1 MKDEFDAKM
10 LGRVGSGQLTEA
22 KSLKR
27 TVHWHEQEMCFSWA
41 GGTRYVTELAVLPGR
56 TDTRAVTKTL
66 AMLWSRWSP
75 FRQPLSWTGP
85 IAFLNLRTG
94 SYFKIWFLNRRKKE
108 LITQTIT
115 CNLASVIDG
124 RTRGSVYGS
133 SVGYHVM
140 GGVCSIDLQCCG
152 VILPTC
158 AQLGRG
164 PECHELTFGAQG
176 SSMCPGVI
184 GSGMHSA

>member
-1 MKDEFDAKM
+1 MTM
-10 LGRVGSGQLTEA
+10 VVGVGGG
-22 KSLKR
+22 
-27 TVHWHEQEMCFSWA
+27 A
-41 GGTRYVTELAVLPGR
+41 GNSFYLFASCRIWYDDVLQ
-56 TDTRAVTKTL
+56 VV
-66 AMLWSRWSP
+66 
-75 FRQPLSWTGP
+75 RQPKSDRSNEMT
-85 IAFLNLRTG
+85 LRTMHELC
-94 SYFKIWFLNRRKKE
+94 LNMS
-108 LITQTIT
+108 IAIGADTIT

-133 SVGYHVM
+133 SVGDHVM

>member
-1 MKDEFDAKM
+1 MKRKKNRIWYDD
-10 LGRVGSGQLTEA
+10 
-22 KSLKR
+22 
-27 TVHWHEQEMCFSWA
+27 
-41 GGTRYVTELAVLPGR
+41 VLQ
-56 TDTRAVTKTL
+56 VV
-66 AMLWSRWSP
+66 
-75 FRQPLSWTGP
+75 RQPKNDRSNEMT
-85 IAFLNLRTG
+85 LRTMQELC
-94 SYFKIWFLNRRKKE
+94 LNMS
-108 LITQTIT
+108 IAIGGDTIT
-115 CNLASVIDG
+115 CNVASVIDG